1 MAFMVEVKVV
11 PSSGR
16 NAWRLEPSGQLKCY
30 LKSAPEKGLA
40 NQELLKLIAKA
51 LAIPQA
57 QVVLVKG
64 ATNRTKLV
72 KIDYEL
78 TFDQLLTAL
87 GIERQQSI
95 F

>member
-16 NAWRLEPSGQLKCY
+16 NAWRLEPSGQLKCF

-40 NQELLKLIAKA
+40 NQELLKLIAQA
-51 LAIPQA
+51 LGIAQA
-57 QVVLVKG
+57 QVVLVRG
-64 ATNRTKLV
+64 ATNRTKV
-72 KIDYEL
+72 IRIDYEL
-78 TFDQLLTAL
+78 TFDQLLTVL
-87 GIERQQSI
+87 GIERQQAL

>member
-1 MAFMVEVKVV
+1 MAFMVEVKVT

-16 NAWRLEPSGQLKCY
+16 NAWRLEASGQLKCF

-51 LAIPQA
+51 LGITQA
-57 QVVLVKG
+57 KVVLVKG
-64 ATNRTKLV
+64 ATNRTKLI
-72 KIDYEL
+72 KIDCEL
-78 TFDQLLTAL
+78 TFDQLLAAL
-87 GIERQQSI
+87 GIERQQTM